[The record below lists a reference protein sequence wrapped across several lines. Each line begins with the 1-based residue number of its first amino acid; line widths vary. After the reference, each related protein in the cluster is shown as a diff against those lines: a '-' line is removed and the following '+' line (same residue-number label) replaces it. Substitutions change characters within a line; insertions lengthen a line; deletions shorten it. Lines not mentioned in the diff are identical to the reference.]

1 MMSETTMKPQQR
13 MKIILNPY
21 SRRWTARERIPEV
34 RAALDNLEID
44 YDLVETEAPGH
55 GIALAEEAARQGYS
69 VIVAAGG
76 DSTVNEVLNGM
87 LRAERAEQA
96 EDGQQVQD
104 SLREAAAS
112 GETEALSGESAPPSP
127 EEAAIPLLGILPLG
141 TANDLAWALGISKDL
156 RQAALNLVSNWTR
169 PLDVG
174 ECNGRYFG
182 NNVGIGLE
190 PYVTHL
196 QAGMQGTGTSRY
208 LRAALKAIAHNP
220 SWEMEIRWDT
230 GRYHG
235 PASLVSIGN
244 GARTG
249 GFFLTPEANPS
260 DGYLDFIFGHLPSRW
275 QAVRHL
281 QKAMQSRNRLAESP
295 LACAGRFREM
305 HVTCT
310 EPVYLHTDGELHPMQ
325 SEIHIRLHPKRVRV
339 LAPAGGLRG

>member
-1 MMSETTMKPQQR
+1 MKPKQR

-34 RAALDNLEID
+34 RAALDNLEIA

-55 GIALAEEAARQGYS
+55 GIALAEEAVRQGYD
-69 VIVAAGG
+69 VVVAAGG
-76 DSTVNEVLNGM
+76 DSTINEVLNGM
-87 LRAERAEQA
+87 LRAEEGRR
-96 EDGQQVQD
+96 GQD

-112 GETEALSGESAPPSP
+112 GEAEALSGESAPPSP
-127 EEAAIPLLGILPLG
+127 EEPAASLRIPLLGILPLG
-141 TANDLAWALGISKDL
+141 TANDLAWALGISEDL

-196 QAGMQGTGTSRY
+196 QAGLRGTGTSRY

-220 SWEMEIRWDT
+220 FWEMDIRWDT

-249 GFFLTPEANPS
+249 GFFLTPEAAPS
-260 DGYLDFIFGHLPSRW
+260 DGYLDFVFGHLPSRY

-281 QKAMQSRNRLAESP
+281 QKAMRPHNNLAESP

-305 HVTCT
+305 RVACT
-310 EPVYLHTDGELHPMQ
+310 EPVYLHTDGELHPLQ
-325 SEIHIRLHPKRVRV
+325 SEIHIRLHPARVRV
-339 LAPAGGLRG
+339 LAPQGGFGAPGD